1 MEIEMI
7 RIVGSLA
14 ISVLFL
20 APVILSEYSRKKKDK
35 EMTEKEPQQTEA
47 EPGDPKVAMLRNA
60 TRQSMDLNL
69 SAMDS
74 FQRMSEV
81 AGQYREDTTT
91 KHHPQNDP
99 WYQHTEWMENEE
111 NWS

>member
-35 EMTEKEPQQTEA
+35 EK
-47 EPGDPKVAMLRNA
+47 
-60 TRQSMDLNL
+60 
-69 SAMDS
+69 
-74 FQRMSEV
+74 
-81 AGQYREDTTT
+81 
-91 KHHPQNDP
+91 
-99 WYQHTEWMENEE
+99 
-111 NWS
+111 